1 MSLLSRLLG
10 FGYGRHRHHRRPHHH
25 HRRHLRVALV
35 VNGYFHELSA
45 HRRTYIMDQLTVG
58 HSDTMTIEYLDQNGN
73 PMLAPVTPDSPP
85 TWTNTPA
92 SPPVDTFTVSPDGSS
107 AVLAATAP
115 GADTVNLSVTVA
127 GKTFT
132 ASLGVAIS
140 AAPQVL
146 TSVAIAS
153 AIN

>member
-1 MSLLSRLLG
+1 M
-10 FGYGRHRHHRRPHHH
+10 
-25 HRRHLRVALV
+25 
-35 VNGYFHELSA
+35 E
-45 HRRTYIMDQLTVG
+45 QLTVG

-73 PMLAPVTPDSPP
+73 PMLSPVTPDAAP

-127 GKTFT
+127 GKTFA
-132 ASLGVAIS
+132 ASLGIAIS